1 VSRPRP
7 DLSQES
13 LAARCEAALTETL
26 LSGQVA
32 PGDYLP
38 PEQELCAQ
46 LGVGRSTLREAV
58 GTMVAKGLLEKRH
71 GVGIRVVER
80 SSQAAGS
87 MLALL
92 LQRGQVTAA
101 ELLEARRLYEVQA
114 ARWAAE
120 RADDPGRHAI
130 SDALARMAAA
140 GHDHEAFAEA
150 DLAFHFAVAKASGN
164 RVLALMVE
172 AIRAPL
178 REAILASL
186 QDAFQPQTTMAYH
199 AGILDAIVAGDR
211 RAAGEAM
218 ARHLDDTAR
227 KLQAWTGT
235 GETAH
240 ES

>member
-1 VSRPRP
+1 MACSWP
-7 DLSQES
+7 DLSQTS
-13 LAARCEAALTETL
+13 LAARCEAALTEIL
-26 LSGQVA
+26 LSGQLA
-32 PGDYLP
+32 PGEYLP
-38 PEQELCAQ
+38 PEQELCAR

-92 LQRGQVTAA
+92 LLRGDVSAG

-120 RADDPGRHAI
+120 RAGEAERQAI
-130 SDALARMAAA
+130 DTALRDMAAA
-140 GHDHEAFAEA
+140 GADRAGFADA
-150 DLAFHFAVAKASGN
+150 DLAFHLAVARAARNG
-164 RVLALMVE
+164 VLALMVE

-178 REAILASL
+178 RDAILASL
-186 QDAFQPQTTMAYH
+186 QDVFEPQTTMAYH
-199 AGILDAIVAGDR
+199 DAIRLAIAAADPDAAGD
-211 RAAGEAM
+211 AM

-227 KLQAWTGT
+227 KLRAD
-235 GETAH
+235 TAPGDDG
-240 ES
+240 

>member
-1 VSRPRP
+1 VSRSWP

-13 LAARCEAALTETL
+13 LAARCEAALTEIL

-38 PEQELCAQ
+38 PEQELCARF
-46 LGVGRSTLREAV
+46 GVGRSTLREAV
-58 GTMVAKGLLEKRH
+58 GTLVAKGLLEKRH

-80 SSQAAGS
+80 STQAAGS

-101 ELLEARRLYEVQA
+101 ELLEARRMYEVQA

-120 RADDPGRHAI
+120 RADDPSRQAI
-130 SDALARMAAA
+130 AAALARMSAA
-140 GHDHEAFAEA
+140 GQDREAFADA
-150 DLAFHFAVAKASGN
+150 DLAFHLAVATASGN

-178 REAILASL
+178 RDAILASL
-186 QDAFQPQTTMAYH
+186 QDAFEPQTTMAYH
-199 AGILDAIVAGDR
+199 AAILDAITAGDGP
-211 RAAGEAM
+211 AAGDAM
-218 ARHLDDTAR
+218 ATHLDDTAR
-227 KLQAWTGT
+227 KLQAFTA
-235 GETAH
+235 GETDH
-240 ES
+240 GC